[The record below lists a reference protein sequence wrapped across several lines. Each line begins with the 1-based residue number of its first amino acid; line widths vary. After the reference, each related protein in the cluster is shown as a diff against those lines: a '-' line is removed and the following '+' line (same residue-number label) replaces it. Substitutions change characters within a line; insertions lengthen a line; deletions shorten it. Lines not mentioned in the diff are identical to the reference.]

1 LTKKLNQHVM
11 KSSFRI
17 GLTEVY
23 RNALKGVGVNPSE
36 IKPHMDSSATVTVTD
51 AQLAT
56 MRAKLAGMTEL
67 SGHSNAG
74 RVTIHIPAA
83 EQYLANNRPTLTDE
97 ERAAKGR
104 KGTGT
109 GVDKAEAERRRAARE
124 ALKAKLATL
133 HGIDLDGGDDDADED
148 EEEGD
153 DE

>member
-1 LTKKLNQHVM
+1 MTILKKLNQHVM

-23 RNALKGVGVNPSE
+23 RNALKGVGVNAAE

-56 MRAKLAGMTEL
+56 MREKLAGMTEL

-74 RVTIHIPAA
+74 RITIHLPAG
-83 EQYLANNRPTLTDE
+83 EQYLAKNRPTLTDE

-109 GVDKAEAERRRAARE
+109 GISKEEADRRRAARE

-133 HGIDLDGGDDDADED
+133 HGIDLDADDDEED
-148 EEEGD
+148 AD